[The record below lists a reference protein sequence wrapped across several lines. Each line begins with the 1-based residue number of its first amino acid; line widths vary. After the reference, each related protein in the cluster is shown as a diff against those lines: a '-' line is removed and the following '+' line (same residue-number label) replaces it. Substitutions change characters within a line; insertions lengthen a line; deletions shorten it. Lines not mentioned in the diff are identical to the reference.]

1 MAVYKRILLKLSGEA
16 LAGKQGYGIETDAIT
31 TVCRQIKEVHD
42 LGVQIAVVVGGG
54 NIFRGLSASA
64 EDIDR
69 TTADHMGMLATIING
84 LAIQDAFEK
93 TGVDTRHLSSIPI
106 QQAVEQFNLR
116 KAIRYLEE
124 RSIVIFSGGTGNPYF
139 STDTAA
145 ALRAAQIDA
154 DIILKGT
161 KVDGVFEGDPV
172 KDPSVKKY
180 DSITFSEVLRR
191 GLRVMDATAFAMCR
205 DNSIPIIVFNFTREG
220 TLLRVINGEPIGTIV
235 KEDVNG

>member
-16 LAGKQGYGIETDAIT
+16 LAGKQGYGIETDAIS

-64 EDIDR
+64 ESIER
-69 TTADHMGMLATIING
+69 TTADQMGMLATIING
-84 LAIQDAFEK
+84 LALQDAFET
-93 TGVDTRHLSSIPI
+93 TGVNTRHLSSIPI

-116 KAIRYLEE
+116 QAIRYLEE
-124 RSIVIFSGGTGNPYF
+124 GSIVIFSGGTGNPYF

-145 ALRAAQIDA
+145 ALRAAQINA

-180 DSITFSEVLRR
+180 DSISFSEVLRR
-191 GLRVMDATAFAMCR
+191 GLRIMDATAFAMCR